1 MMTNFRI
8 SEISGENAMTLFVP
22 FLLCILLAGCADR
35 HETNRSENRTGNDIN
50 IDVEHV
56 LLAELGNER
65 KKNAAYRLTADGEE
79 RIVSWGYRILEWPVE
94 SGARTNEVVPEVEGL
109 WYSNGGTVMDVN
121 GNGNEELI
129 VARDVVAGY
138 AREDDF
144 EYEGDLEHVELLWYE
159 SVPGSTTWEG
169 HHIAIIEENSPH
181 DIHSFVTQTSDGE
194 ARGVVIST
202 GRQKLIWFEIPDD
215 PASAWKRHDLIT
227 LPEYGHSGL
236 TIGDI
241 SGDGLPDI
249 LTGMFW
255 IESPS
260 DPINGTWRAHRFGTW
275 DYNDYEVNWGGMA
288 KHLLSDFDGDG
299 KKDLIVTEAEIEN
312 GRMSFFKQN
321 PDDTYGLWNEEIID
335 TTLYAPHSLVSTD
348 FNDNGYHDVIVGE
361 MTAGGWGF
369 PLQDNPK
376 IYVFWNNGDGT
387 FFKDT
392 LIEGWGVHEMGLVTR
407 PDGTK
412 LLYAAD
418 EIQPHKFEEMETHVS
433 YWLLKP

>member
-1 MMTNFRI
+1 MNNI
-8 SEISGENAMTLFVP
+8 KVSWISGEKENTLIFS
-22 FLLCILLAGCADR
+22 FLFCLLLTACSDR
-35 HETNRSENRTGNDIN
+35 NDTNLPENRTGNVFDIN
-50 IDVEHV
+50 VDHV

-79 RIVSWGYRILEWPVE
+79 RIVSWGYRILEWAVE
-94 SGARTNEVVPEVEGL
+94 PDAQPTEVVPEEEGL
-109 WYSNGGTVMDVN
+109 WYSNGGAVMDVN

-144 EYEGDLEHVELLWYE
+144 EYHGDLEHVELLWYE
-159 SVPGSTTWEG
+159 SVSDSQTWEG
-169 HHIAIIEENSPH
+169 HQIAIIEESAPH
-181 DIHSFVTQTSDGE
+181 DIRPFVTETPEGE
-194 ARGVVIST
+194 ARGVMILT
-202 GRQKLIWFEIPDD
+202 GRQKLTWFEIPDD
-215 PASAWKRHDLIT
+215 PKTTWRRHDIIT
-227 LPEYGHSGL
+227 LPESRQSGL

-260 DPINGTWRAHRFGTW
+260 DPANGIWRAHRFGTW
-275 DYNDYEVNWGGMA
+275 DDNGWGGMA
-288 KHLLSDFDGDG
+288 KHVLDDFDGDG
-299 KKDLIVTEAEIEN
+299 KNDLIVTEAEIEDAKI
-312 GRMSFFKQN
+312 GLFKQN
-321 PDDTYGLWNEEIID
+321 PDDPYGIWNVEVLD
-335 TTLYAPHSLVSTD
+335 TTLYAPHSLVASD
-348 FNDNGYHDVIVGE
+348 LNGSGYKDVIVGE
-361 MTAGGWGF
+361 MTAGGWDY

-376 IYVFWNNGDGT
+376 IYIFWNNGDGT
-387 FFKDT
+387 FHKEA
-392 LIEGWGVHEMGLVTR
+392 LIEGWGVHELGLVTR

-412 LLYAAD
+412 MLYAAD